1 MKILIT
7 QISPSNTIKNLY
19 KISSKIF
26 TISPHDYDKN
36 STMTISDTRNE
47 MTIDEAISNGL
58 KQFSEEDLFLIY
70 DEAVFFHARRWSRN
84 KKRNVKYDPRDILK
98 IERYQDFNE
107 LRNEV
112 VEKLKDLRIISRIE
126 RVFKIVK
133 RKKESLAPL
142 GHLHAIKRD
151 QRFCSFTFNYI
162 KNREKNSDSKFYFNS
177 NPYMKINYL
186 ITSQHKVISNRF
198 AKRIKD
204 SQKIFITKIKKLN
217 NEKNLNDKDFNEW
230 AYTYLINNNSEF
242 SDIDY
247 YPVNKKERS
256 ELIIYFLDYL
266 SCFKEKDYETLTN
279 NLYRAWTQKKF
290 RDSNKNSSPKIPK
303 EAQKKLKEISKKIQ
317 RTEEEILSE
326 LISDK
331 YRELMINRS

>member
-1 MKILIT
+1 
-7 QISPSNTIKNLY
+7 
-19 KISSKIF
+19 
-26 TISPHDYDKN
+26 
-36 STMTISDTRNE
+36 MTISDTRNE
-47 MTIDEAISNGL
+47 MTVDEAISNGL

-70 DEAVFFHARRWSRN
+70 DEAVLFHTRNWSRN
-84 KKRNVKYDPRDILK
+84 KKRNRNAKHDPRDILK
-98 IERYQDFNE
+98 IEHYQEFKE

-112 VEKLKDLRIISRIE
+112 IEKLKDLRITCRIE

-142 GHLHAIKRD
+142 GHLHAIKND

-162 KNREKNSDSKFYFNS
+162 KNTGKKSDSKFYFNH

-186 ITSQHKVISNRF
+186 ITSQNRLISNRF
-198 AKRIKD
+198 SKRIKD

-217 NEKNLNDKDFNEW
+217 NEKNLNEKNFNEW

-256 ELIIYFLDYL
+256 DLIISFLDYL
-266 SCFKEKDYETLTN
+266 FSFKKEDYETLTN

-290 RDSNKNSSPKIPK
+290 RDSNKTNKNSFPKIPK
-303 EAQKKLKEISKKIQ
+303 DVQKKLKEISKKIKK
-317 RTEEEILSE
+317 TEEEILSE
-326 LISDK
+326 LIYDK